1 MRTERR
7 RRPRVEQPVIH
18 AMEQLAAERVRSCL
32 ELAEQRRQA
41 RRQHAL
47 RRAQRMERTA
57 ERRLIQAWRR
67 AAELRGK
74 LESSGY

>member
-1 MRTERR
+1 
-7 RRPRVEQPVIH
+7 
-18 AMEQLAAERVRSCL
+18 MEQLAAERVRSCL

-41 RRQHAL
+41 RRQRAL

-57 ERRLIQAWRR
+57 ERRMVHAWRR